1 MQVSLVERLNSIR
14 DLPSIPN
21 TLNKVL
27 NELARDSSTAYTI
40 ETIIKE
46 DPLLTAK
53 LLKVANSPYYGM
65 PGKISSIARA
75 IVIMGFAE
83 VRNLVV
89 GLSLTT
95 MVTGDLGFEEFKT
108 KDLWLHCVAVA
119 TAAQKLAQHIP
130 GIDPEEIF
138 TLGIMHDIGRFL
150 QCLYFPNEMRE
161 LLRANNG
168 IKNLYAAEEKAGM
181 PHTEIGAYLAH
192 RWQLSELFVEAIRY
206 HHRPQGAGPYMPQAA
221 VLFLADQLCKKLQ
234 IGWHGEDTDNRLLIP
249 KILALPQDI
258 IKNIANYMKEQKDE
272 IEKAWD
278 EVLST

>member
-27 NELARDSSTAYTI
+27 NELARDSSTADTI

>member
-27 NELARDSSTAYTI
+27 NELARDSSTADTI

-234 IGWHGEDTDNRLLIP
+234 IGWHGEDRDNRLLIP

>member
-1 MQVSLVERLNSIR
+1 MYVSLVERLNGIQ

-27 NELARDSSTAYTI
+27 SELAKESSTPDTI

-53 LLKVANSPYYGM
+53 LLQVANSPYYGM
-65 PGKISSIARA
+65 AGKISSIARA

-89 GLSLTT
+89 GVSLTT

-108 KDLWLHCVAVA
+108 KDLWLHSVAVA
-119 TAAQKLAQHIP
+119 TAANKLAQHIP
-130 GIDPEEIF
+130 GMDTEEVF

-161 LLRANNG
+161 LLKANNG
-168 IKNLYAAEEKAGM
+168 IKNLYPAEEKAGI

-192 RWQLSELFVEAIRY
+192 RWKLSELFVEAIRY
-206 HHRPQGAGPYMPQAA
+206 HHRPQGAGPYTAHA
-221 VLFLADQLCKKLQ
+221 SVLFLADQLCKKLQ
-234 IGWHGEDTDNRLLIP
+234 IGWHGEDVDNRLLIP
-249 KILALPQDI
+249 KTLSLSQDI
-258 IKNIANYMKEQKDE
+258 IKGIAIYMKEQKNE
-272 IEKAWD
+272 IERAWD

>member
-27 NELARDSSTAYTI
+27 NELARDSSTADTI

-234 IGWHGEDTDNRLLIP
+234 IGWHGEDRDNRLLIP
-249 KILALPQDI
+249 KILALPQD

>member
-1 MQVSLVERLNSIR
+1 MQVSLVERLNGIR

-27 NELARDSSTAYTI
+27 NELARDSSTADTI

-65 PGKISSIARA
+65 AGKISSIARA

-89 GLSLTT
+89 GVSLTT

-272 IEKAWD
+272 IEKAWN